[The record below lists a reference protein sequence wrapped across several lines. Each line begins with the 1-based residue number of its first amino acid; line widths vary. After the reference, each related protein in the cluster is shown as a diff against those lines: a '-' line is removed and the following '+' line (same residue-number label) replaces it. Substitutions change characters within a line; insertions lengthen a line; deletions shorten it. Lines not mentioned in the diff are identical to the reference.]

1 MGYFSGTKKSCISVF
16 YIRTKFQSTPYN
28 NKHFRIRGGT
38 VPLRTKGRDKG
49 HEQSSASNE
58 VRFYSYMIKSYKV
71 SIIKLSVI
79 HDRMEIFISV
89 RRNLWICAICRLR
102 SAIGRSRSAISGST
116 QCATNLQIAQPSLI
130 CASIYRC
137 RLLLIGSLK

>member
-1 MGYFSGTKKSCISVF
+1 MFLS
-16 YIRTKFQSTPYN
+16 
-28 NKHFRIRGGT
+28 
-38 VPLRTKGRDKG
+38 
-49 HEQSSASNE
+49 
-58 VRFYSYMIKSYKV
+58 
-71 SIIKLSVI
+71 SIIYLILYFECFFVHCLPFYGSFSLLFPDFSHSFRRFALFFLGALIQHNLSQPRLNSTQLNKCTNYASIKLLSLNDI
-79 HDRMEIFISV
+79 V

-102 SAIGRSRSAISGST
+102 SAIGRSRSAIWGST